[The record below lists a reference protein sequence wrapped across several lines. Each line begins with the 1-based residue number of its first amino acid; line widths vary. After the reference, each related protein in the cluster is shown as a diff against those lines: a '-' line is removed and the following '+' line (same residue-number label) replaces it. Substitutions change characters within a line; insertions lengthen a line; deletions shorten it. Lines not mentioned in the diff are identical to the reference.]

1 VRYFEDFVAGQ
12 VFELG
17 ERKLTKEELVAFARE
32 YDPQPFHVDEEAGKR
47 SMYGGLIASG
57 WQTLAVGSRLFGD
70 AILKDT
76 AGLGSPGVE
85 ELRWLLPVR
94 PGDVLSG
101 RATVLETR
109 ASERNPAR
117 GTVRWHCET
126 LNQVGEV
133 VLSMKALM
141 FFGRRP
147 TR

>member
-1 VRYFEDFVAGQ
+1 MRYFEDFSVGQ

-17 ERKLTKEELVAFARE
+17 HREMKKEDLVAFARE
-32 YDPQPFHVDEEAGKR
+32 YDPQPFHLDEEAARR

-57 WQTLAVGSRLFGD
+57 WHTLAVGSRLFGD
-70 AILKDT
+70 TILQDA
-76 AGLGSPGVE
+76 AGLGSPGIE

-126 LNQVGEV
+126 LNQDGEV

-147 TR
+147 E